1 MLSKTQIQILEVNS
15 LKPRYFSEIDI
26 SARQLH
32 LWLKQI
38 ETEKNKSEGKW
49 RTFSP
54 FDVIWLG
61 ALRTLKSK
69 TDLALSKHPALIKF
83 LQDSNS
89 FGAPIFSLWANNV
102 RPILITDLEQKH
114 SIADLNKHQ
123 MALHPGAEF
132 LAALSLDFALHLSL
146 NATLKGGTSE
156 QVKLLNDLKEQK
168 EINANDAA
176 QNLMETK
183 SQRGTKIKRTK
194 RKLQTNE

>member
-1 MLSKTQIQILEVNS
+1 MLSKKQIQILEVHS
-15 LKPRYFSEIDI
+15 LKPRYFAEIDI

-69 TDLALSKHPALIKF
+69 TDLALSKHPSLIKF
-83 LQDSNS
+83 LQDNNS
-89 FGAPIFSLWANNV
+89 FGVPIFSLWVNNE
-102 RPILITDLEQKH
+102 RPFLITDLEQEH
-114 SIADLNKHQ
+114 SVLGLNKQQ
-123 MALHPGAEF
+123 MTLHPGAEF
-132 LAALSLDFALHLSL
+132 LAAVSLDFALHLSL
-146 NATLKGGTSE
+146 NATLKGGTDE
-156 QVKLLNDLKEQK
+156 QVILLNDLKEQR
-168 EINANDAA
+168 EISVKDKAL
-176 QNLMETK
+176 NLATTK
-183 SQRGTKIKRTK
+183 SQHGTKIKRTK